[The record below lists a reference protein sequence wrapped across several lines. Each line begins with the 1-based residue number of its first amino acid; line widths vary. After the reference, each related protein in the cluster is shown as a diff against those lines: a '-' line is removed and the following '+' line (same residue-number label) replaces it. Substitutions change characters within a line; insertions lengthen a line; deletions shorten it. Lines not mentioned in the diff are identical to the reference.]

1 MIMKTVL
8 VIDGNEHI
16 QSTVEHVLSSQYKVF
31 QAKNLKEVL
40 NFLQKNIEKIDA
52 ILISRFLNGR
62 ERTDALL
69 LSIKESG
76 FSGHLIAFWNES
88 EDMEIQLKN
97 GCTDEISKTNLGLI
111 TLKLNK
117 IFSKKNIKT
126 KAL

>member
-1 MIMKTVL
+1 MKTVL

-16 QSTVEHVLSSQYKVF
+16 QSTVKHVLYSQYKVF

-62 ERTDALL
+62 ERTDALS

-76 FSGHLIAFWNES
+76 FSGRMIAFWDES

-97 GCTDEISKTNLGLI
+97 GCTDEISKTNLGLT

-117 IFSKKNIKT
+117 ILSKKNIKT